1 MFAFGMANC
10 AIPAILGSQFQLLKC
25 QICPPI
31 SLANTHIREN
41 CLVFF
46 YSTEGIFLS
55 GPFKARFFFYS
66 FGKTAV
72 LWKMKEAGDE
82 KVLFNF

>member
-25 QICPPI
+25 HIVPPI
-31 SLANTHIREN
+31 ILANTHIRQKYIA
-41 CLVFF
+41 FF

-55 GPFKARFFFYS
+55 RPFKARFFLQF
-66 FGKTAV
+66 
-72 LWKMKEAGDE
+72 WKNSSTLEKKEAGDE

>member
-41 CLVFF
+41 YLVFF
-46 YSTEGIFLS
+46 IVQKAFSFLVLS
-55 GPFKARFFFYS
+55 KREFFYS

-82 KVLFNF
+82 KGFV